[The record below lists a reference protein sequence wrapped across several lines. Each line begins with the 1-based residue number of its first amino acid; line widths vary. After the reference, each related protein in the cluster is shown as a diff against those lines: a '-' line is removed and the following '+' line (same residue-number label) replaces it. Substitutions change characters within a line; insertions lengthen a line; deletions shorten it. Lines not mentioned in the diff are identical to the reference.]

1 MAKQLQ
7 LRRGTTLQN
16 NAFIGAVGEPTLDT
30 ETGMI
35 HIHDGQTQGGMEFID
50 AVVAFQKPTADNDY
64 TWYRKYASG
73 WVEMGGFKVINSSAQ
88 AAGAYTTATVNF
100 PLALSIVCGWNC
112 QAKHDRFNAGFA
124 TDLRGAAASSGSL
137 YQVNDSSG
145 SFSNPYVYWE
155 VRGMAA

>member
-35 HIHDGQTQGGMEFID
+35 HIHDGQTQGGKEFID
-50 AVVAFQKPTADNDY
+50 PVVEFQLPTSSNNQ

-73 WVEMGGFKVINSSAQ
+73 WVEMGGRAVIPGRTNTGGSGIAITFPVAMKNTFYTVQ
-88 AAGAYTTATVNF
+88 ITIYNGGAYWASWQLATNSITTTGFTAYAYLNATAT
-100 PLALSIVCGWNC
+100 A
-112 QAKHDRFNAGFA
+112 A
-124 TDLRGAAASSGSL
+124 DLPIMWSVKGVAA
-137 YQVNDSSG
+137 
-145 SFSNPYVYWE
+145 
-155 VRGMAA
+155 

>member
-35 HIHDGQTQGGMEFID
+35 HIHDGVTQGGKDFID
-50 AVVAFQKPTADNDY
+50 PVVAFQKPTAGNGY

-73 WVEMGGFKVINSSAQ
+73 WVEQGGMGPSVAPGGQAIINFPVTMTDTNYTLLFGLSNAGAKIVAAITRTVSSA
-88 AAGAYTTATVNF
+88 TVESYAVTGSASVVVNWE
-100 PLALSIVCGWNC
+100 V
-112 QAKHDRFNAGFA
+112 KGFA
-124 TDLRGAAASSGSL
+124 A
-137 YQVNDSSG
+137 
-145 SFSNPYVYWE
+145 
-155 VRGMAA
+155 